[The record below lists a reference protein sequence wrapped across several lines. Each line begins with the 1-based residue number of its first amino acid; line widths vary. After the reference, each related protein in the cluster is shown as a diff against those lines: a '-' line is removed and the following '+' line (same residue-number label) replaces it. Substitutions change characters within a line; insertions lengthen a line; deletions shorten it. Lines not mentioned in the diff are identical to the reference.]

1 MARRPLAFGIRF
13 RDKTRTLRVRTH
25 EREPRRYILEDSRP
39 GKETRRREHPSL
51 TRALED
57 FAVVWRNRFH

>member
-1 MARRPLAFGIRF
+1 MALRPLAFGIRF
-13 RDKTRTLRVRTH
+13 RDKTRTLRVRAQEH
-25 EREPRRYILEDSRP
+25 WPRRYVVEDSRP
-39 GKETRRREHPSL
+39 GKQTRRREHPTL